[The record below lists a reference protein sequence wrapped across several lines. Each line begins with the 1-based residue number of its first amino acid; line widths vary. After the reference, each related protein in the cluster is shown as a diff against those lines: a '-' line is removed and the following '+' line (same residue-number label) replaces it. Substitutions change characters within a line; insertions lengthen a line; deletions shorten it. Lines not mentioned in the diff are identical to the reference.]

1 MCFINNENNIDLGED
16 SALSPAINKRE
27 RETERRSK
35 TSIYTFLRSD

>member
-27 RETERRSK
+27 RDREREGQRLL
-35 TSIYTFLRSD
+35 SIHS